1 MIDPLDE
8 YRRQYAEVH
17 NPTIPLTDEE
27 LDGIREIIRKDSDR
41 GGLAG
46 VHRGILLREVDRL
59 RAENTG
65 QAKRFAEVAEIH
77 RPTGLVAVGVEDH
90 DHCLNCDQVWP
101 CATAR
106 AIGLYQEGT
115 PS

>member
-1 MIDPLDE
+1 MSDPMDE

-17 NPTIPLTDEE
+17 NPTIPLTNDE
-27 LDGIREIIRKDSDR
+27 LDGIREIVRTGSDR
-41 GGLAG
+41 GGLSG

-59 RAENTG
+59 RAENTE
-65 QAKRFAEVAEIH
+65 QSERFAEVAEIH
-77 RPTGLVAVGVEDH
+77 RPTGLVEVGVEDY

-106 AIGLYQEGT
+106 AIGLDQEGT